1 MLNLYELNEVRLED
15 TQFYKDVARI
25 EGEKARR
32 EWLARGMEKGMKKGL
47 QKGEEIGLQKGQHL
61 KAINTALNLLKL
73 GVLTNEQIA
82 QSTGL
87 LVTEVEKL
95 RLEQPH

>member
-1 MLNLYELNEVRLED
+1 MLAENLQTWAEKERQKGWQEGRLEGR
-15 TQFYKDVARI
+15 Q
-25 EGEKARR
+25 EGE
-32 EWLARGMEKGMKKGL
+32 EFGL
-47 QKGEEIGLQKGQHL
+47 QRGRQEGEEIGLQKGQRL
-61 KAINTALNLLKL
+61 TALNLLKL

-87 LVTEVEKL
+87 SVSEVEKL

>member
-1 MLNLYELNEVRLED
+1 MLAENLQTWAEKERQKGWQEGR
-15 TQFYKDVARI
+15 Q
-25 EGEKARR
+25 EGE
-32 EWLARGMEKGMKKGL
+32 EFGL
-47 QKGEEIGLQKGQHL
+47 QRGEEIGLQKGQHL
-61 KAINTALNLLKL
+61 KAINTARNLLKL

-87 LVTEVEKL
+87 SVAEVEKL